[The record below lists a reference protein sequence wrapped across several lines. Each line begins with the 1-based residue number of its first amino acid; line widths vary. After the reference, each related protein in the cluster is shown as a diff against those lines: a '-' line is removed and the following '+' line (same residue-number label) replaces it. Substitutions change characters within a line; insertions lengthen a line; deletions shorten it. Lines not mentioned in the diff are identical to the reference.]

1 MPTPPTQLFKGQTLT
16 YTSNGEEVPVLFIE
30 LRPDDQIMG
39 GVPGY
44 RDSTALVQFMDG
56 RCFKTTMDRLSIP
69 KIIEK
74 SLSSG
79 VVDP

>member
-1 MPTPPTQLFKGQTLT
+1 MPTPLTQLFKGQTLT

-69 KIIEK
+69 KTIEK

-79 VVDP
+79 VADT